1 MYYDELIDKIEDL
14 ERLVTIAICSD
25 RPYCLSHIRCEGCST
40 NKYIKEVMEEFGDL
54 KQIIERMEMDE

>member
-40 NKYIKEVMEEFGDL
+40 NKCIKEILEEFGDL

>member
-1 MYYDELIDKIEDL
+1 MYDELMDKIEDL

-25 RPYCLSHIRCEGCST
+25 RPYCLSHIRCEGCGT
-40 NKYIKEVMEEFGDL
+40 HRRIQEVLEEFKDL